1 MRLCDNWDLVQS
13 KIEKTPKVVVIT
25 GASSGIGAALT
36 RQLASQGH
44 QLVIAARRES
54 ELKQVAAETGSKAIP
69 VVTDV
74 TRRRDL
80 ENLRDFALKK
90 NGHIDVWVNNA
101 GRGIT
106 KTVME
111 LTDHEF
117 DSIIDVV
124 LKSVFYG
131 TQTIVPHFQERGEG
145 HLINIS
151 SFLGRVPLV
160 SNRSIYNAAKSA
172 VNVLTAN
179 LRMDLKAKYPQIK
192 VSLVLPGI
200 VDTDF
205 HRVAGT
211 ATEVKA
217 GSQVGPQRVQSA
229 DEVATQIASLIAH
242 PVAELYT
249 NPALSELPR
258 QYYADVEAFEE
269 NLARRSSGN

>member
-1 MRLCDNWDLVQS
+1 M
-13 KIEKTPKVVVIT
+13 TGKVVVIT

-36 RQLASQGH
+36 RQLASEGH

-80 ENLRDFALKK
+80 ENLRDSALKK
-90 NGHIDVWVNNA
+90 HGHIDVWVNNA

-160 SNRSIYNAAKSA
+160 SNRSIYSAAKRSQCPDSKS
-172 VNVLTAN
+172 THGSQ
-179 LRMDLKAKYPQIK
+179 RK
-192 VSLVLPGI
+192 VSPN
-200 VDTDF
+200 
-205 HRVAGT
+205 
-211 ATEVKA
+211 
-217 GSQVGPQRVQSA
+217 Q
-229 DEVATQIASLIAH
+229 
-242 PVAELYT
+242 
-249 NPALSELPR
+249 
-258 QYYADVEAFEE
+258 
-269 NLARRSSGN
+269 

>member
-1 MRLCDNWDLVQS
+1 M
-13 KIEKTPKVVVIT
+13 TGKVVVIT

-74 TRRRDL
+74 TRRRDI

-90 NGHIDVWVNNA
+90 HGHIDVWVNNA

-151 SFLGRVPLV
+151 FLGRVPLV
-160 SNRSIYNAAKSA
+160 SNRSIYSAAKSA

-179 LRMDLKAKYPQIK
+179 LRMDLKGKYPRIK
-192 VSLVLPGI
+192 VSLVMPGI

-211 ATEVKA
+211 PIAMKA
-217 GSQVGPQRVQSA
+217 GSQVGPQKVQSA
-229 DEVATQIASLIAH
+229 GEVATQIASLIDH

-249 NPALSELPR
+249 SPASSELAQ
-258 QYYADVEAFEE
+258 QYFADVEAFEDRM
-269 NLARRSSGN
+269 ARRSSGN

>member
-1 MRLCDNWDLVQS
+1 M
-13 KIEKTPKVVVIT
+13 TGKVVVIT

-80 ENLRDFALKK
+80 ENLRDSALKK
-90 NGHIDVWVNNA
+90 HGHIDVWVNNA

-131 TQTIVPHFQERGEG
+131 TQTIVPHFQERGAPDQ
-145 HLINIS
+145 HF
-151 SFLGRVPLV
+151 FLPGARVPLV
-160 SNRSIYNAAKSA
+160 SNRSIYSAAKSA
-172 VNVLTAN
+172 VHVLTAN
-179 LRMDLKAKYPQIK
+179 LRMDLRAKYPRIK

-211 ATEVKA
+211 PMAMKA
-217 GSQVGPQRVQSA
+217 GSQVGPQTVQSA
-229 DEVATQIASLIAH
+229 SDVAIQVASLIDH
-242 PVAELYT
+242 PLAELYT
-249 NPALSELPR
+249 NPALSILTR
-258 QYYADVEAFEE
+258 QYYADLGALEE
-269 NLARRSSGN
+269 NMARRSSGN

>member
-1 MRLCDNWDLVQS
+1 M
-13 KIEKTPKVVVIT
+13 KGKVVVIT

-44 QLVIAARRES
+44 QLVIAARRED
-54 ELKQVAAETGSKAIP
+54 ELKQVAAQTGPKTIP
-69 VVTDV
+69 VVADV
-74 TRRRDL
+74 TRRKDL
-80 ENLRDFALKK
+80 ENLRDFALRKH
-90 NGHIDVWVNNA
+90 GHIDVWVNNA

-111 LTDHEF
+111 LTDQEF
-117 DSIIDVV
+117 DEIIDVV

-131 TQTIVPHFQERGEG
+131 TQTIVPHFQERGVG

-160 SNRSIYNAAKSA
+160 SNRSIYSAAKSA

-179 LRMDLKAKYPQIK
+179 LRVDLKAKYPQVK
-192 VSLVLPGI
+192 VSLVMPSL
-200 VDTDF
+200 VETDF
-205 HRVAGT
+205 HRVAGNPM
-211 ATEVKA
+211 AIKA

-229 DEVATQIASLIAH
+229 NEVATQIASLIEH

-249 NPALSELPR
+249 NPASSELAR
-258 QYYADVEAFEE
+258 QYYADIGAFEE
-269 NLARRSSGN
+269 KMARRRLATNHL

>member
-1 MRLCDNWDLVQS
+1 MS
-13 KIEKTPKVVVIT
+13 GKIVVIT

-44 QLVIAARRES
+44 QLVIAARREK
-54 ELKQVAAETGSKAIP
+54 ELKQVAAQTGSRATP

-74 TRRRDL
+74 TRRADP

-90 NGHIDVWVNNA
+90 HGHIDVWVNNA

-111 LTDHEF
+111 LTDQEF
-117 DSIIDVV
+117 DSIVDVV

-131 TQTIVPHFQERGEG
+131 TQTIIPHFQERGQG

-160 SNRSIYNAAKSA
+160 SNRSIYSGAKSA

-179 LRMDLKAKYPQIK
+179 LRMDLKAKYPQIN
-192 VSLVLPGI
+192 VSLVMPGI
-200 VDTDF
+200 VDSDF
-205 HRVAGT
+205 HLVAGT
-211 ATEVKA
+211 LMAMKA
-217 GSQVGPQRVQSA
+217 GSQVGPQKVQSA
-229 DEVATQIASLIAH
+229 NEVATQVASLIEH

-249 NPALSELPR
+249 NPASSKLAR
-258 QYYADVEAFEE
+258 QYYADVGAFEE
-269 NLARRSSGN
+269 NTARRASGN

>member
-1 MRLCDNWDLVQS
+1 M
-13 KIEKTPKVVVIT
+13 TGKVVVIT

-36 RQLASQGH
+36 RQLVSKGH

-69 VVTDV
+69 IVADV
-74 TRRRDL
+74 TRRKDL

-90 NGHIDVWVNNA
+90 HGHIDVWVNNA

-124 LKSVFYG
+124 LKSVFCG
-131 TQTIVPHFQERGEG
+131 TQTIVPHFQEPGEG

-160 SNRSIYNAAKSA
+160 SNRSIYSAAKSA
-172 VNVLTAN
+172 VNVLTSN
-179 LRMDLKAKYPQIK
+179 LRMDLKGKYPRIK
-192 VSLVLPGI
+192 VSLVMPGI

-211 ATEVKA
+211 PIAMKA
-217 GSQVGPQRVQSA
+217 GSQVGPQKVQSA
-229 DEVATQIASLIAH
+229 GEVAIQIASLIDH

-249 NPALSELPR
+249 NPALSELTR
-258 QYYADVEAFEE
+258 QYYANIGTFEE
-269 NLARRSSGN
+269 NMTMRSSGN

>member
-1 MRLCDNWDLVQS
+1 M
-13 KIEKTPKVVVIT
+13 TGKVVVIT

-36 RQLASQGH
+36 RQPASQGH

-90 NGHIDVWVNNA
+90 HDHIDVWVNNA

-124 LKSVFYG
+124 LKSVFSEPRRLFR
-131 TQTIVPHFQERGEG
+131 ISKSEG
-145 HLINIS
+145 
-151 SFLGRVPLV
+151 
-160 SNRSIYNAAKSA
+160 K
-172 VNVLTAN
+172 
-179 LRMDLKAKYPQIK
+179 
-192 VSLVLPGI
+192 GI
-200 VDTDF
+200 
-205 HRVAGT
+205 
-211 ATEVKA
+211 
-217 GSQVGPQRVQSA
+217 
-229 DEVATQIASLIAH
+229 
-242 PVAELYT
+242 
-249 NPALSELPR
+249 
-258 QYYADVEAFEE
+258 
-269 NLARRSSGN
+269 

>member
-1 MRLCDNWDLVQS
+1 
-13 KIEKTPKVVVIT
+13 
-25 GASSGIGAALT
+25 
-36 RQLASQGH
+36 
-44 QLVIAARRES
+44 
-54 ELKQVAAETGSKAIP
+54 
-69 VVTDV
+69 
-74 TRRRDL
+74 
-80 ENLRDFALKK
+80 
-90 NGHIDVWVNNA
+90 
-101 GRGIT
+101 
-106 KTVME
+106 ME

-160 SNRSIYNAAKSA
+160 SNRSIYSAAKSA

-179 LRMDLKAKYPQIK
+179 LRMDLKGKYPRIK
-192 VSLVLPGI
+192 VSLVMPGI

-211 ATEVKA
+211 PMAMKA
-217 GSQVGPQRVQSA
+217 GSQVGPQKVQSA
-229 DEVATQIASLIAH
+229 GEVAIQIASLIDH

-249 NPALSELPR
+249 NPALSELTR
-258 QYYADVEAFEE
+258 QYYADVGAFEE
-269 NLARRSSGN
+269 NMTMRSSGN

>member
-1 MRLCDNWDLVQS
+1 M
-13 KIEKTPKVVVIT
+13 IT

-54 ELKQVAAETGSKAIP
+54 ELKQVAAETGSKATP

-80 ENLRDFALKK
+80 ENLRNSALKK
-90 NGHIDVWVNNA
+90 HGRIDVWVNNA

-111 LTDHEF
+111 LTDQEF
-117 DSIIDVV
+117 DRIIDVV

-131 TQTIVPHFQERGEG
+131 IQTIVPHFQERGEG
-145 HLINIS
+145 HLINVS

-160 SNRSIYNAAKSA
+160 SNRSIYSTAKRA

-179 LRMDLKAKYPQIK
+179 LRMDLKGKYPRIK
-192 VSLVLPGI
+192 VSLVMPGI

-211 ATEVKA
+211 PIAMKA
-217 GSQVGPQRVQSA
+217 GSQVGPQKVQSA
-229 DEVATQIASLIAH
+229 GQVAIQIASLIDH

-249 NPALSELPR
+249 NPALSELTR

-269 NLARRSSGN
+269 NMARRSSGN

>member
-1 MRLCDNWDLVQS
+1 MS
-13 KIEKTPKVVVIT
+13 GKIVVIT

-36 RQLASQGH
+36 RQLASKGY
-44 QLVIAARRES
+44 QLVIAARREN
-54 ELKQVAAETGSKAIP
+54 ELKQVAAQTGSRAIP
-69 VVTDV
+69 FVADV

-80 ENLRDFALKK
+80 ENLRDFALKRH
-90 NGHIDVWVNNA
+90 GHIDVWVNNA
-101 GRGIT
+101 GSGIT

-111 LTDHEF
+111 LTDQEF

-160 SNRSIYNAAKSA
+160 SNRSIYSAAKSA

-179 LRMDLKAKYPQIK
+179 LRMDLKTKYPKMK
-192 VSLVLPGI
+192 VSLVMPGI

-205 HRVAGT
+205 HRIAGT
-211 ATEVKA
+211 QRAVKA
-217 GSQVGPQRVQSA
+217 GSQVGAQRVQSA
-229 DEVATQIASLIAH
+229 DEVAAQVASLIDH

-249 NPALSELPR
+249 NPASSELAR
-258 QYYADVEAFEE
+258 QYYADVGAFEE
-269 NLARRSSGN
+269 NMARRSSGN

>member
-1 MRLCDNWDLVQS
+1 M
-13 KIEKTPKVVVIT
+13 TGKVVVIT

-36 RQLASQGH
+36 RQPASQGH

-54 ELKQVAAETGSKAIP
+54 ELKQGAVETGSKAIP

-80 ENLRDFALKK
+80 ENLRDSALKK
-90 NGHIDVWVNNA
+90 HGHIDVWVNNA

-106 KTVME
+106 KSVME
-111 LTDHEF
+111 LTDQEF

-124 LKSVFYG
+124 LKSIFYG

-151 SFLGRVPLV
+151 SFLGRVPLA
-160 SNRSIYNAAKSA
+160 SYRSIYSAAKAA

-179 LRMDLKAKYPQIK
+179 LRMDLKTEYPGIH
-192 VSLVLPGI
+192 VSLVMPGV
-200 VDTDF
+200 VDTEF
-205 HRVAGT
+205 HKVAST
-211 ATEVKA
+211 P
-217 GSQVGPQRVQSA
+217 SFVGPGGRTGRVTIQSA
-229 DEVATQIASLIAH
+229 EEVASQIALLIEH

-249 NPALSELPR
+249 NPSSAGMVQ
-258 QYYADVEAFEE
+258 QYYHDVDRFEE
-269 NLARRSSGN
+269 NMATQKPP